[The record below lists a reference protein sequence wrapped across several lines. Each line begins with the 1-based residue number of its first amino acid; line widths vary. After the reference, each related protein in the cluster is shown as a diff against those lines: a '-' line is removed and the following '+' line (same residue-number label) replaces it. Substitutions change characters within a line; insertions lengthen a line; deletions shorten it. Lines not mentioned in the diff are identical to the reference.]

1 MSSTFEEVLR
11 EARKLPP
18 DERRE
23 LAVQLLEET
32 EETQGG
38 RPASGAPTER
48 SVWDRIE
55 ERATQAPPETWDDA
69 PADGSLNVDHYLYGA
84 PRR

>member
-23 LAVQLLEET
+23 LATQLLEET
-32 EETQGG
+32 GETQGM
-38 RPASGAPTER
+38 RPSADALSEK

-55 ERATQAPPETWDDA
+55 ERATQASPETWDDA
-69 PADGSLNVDHYLYGA
+69 PTDGSFNVDHYLYGA